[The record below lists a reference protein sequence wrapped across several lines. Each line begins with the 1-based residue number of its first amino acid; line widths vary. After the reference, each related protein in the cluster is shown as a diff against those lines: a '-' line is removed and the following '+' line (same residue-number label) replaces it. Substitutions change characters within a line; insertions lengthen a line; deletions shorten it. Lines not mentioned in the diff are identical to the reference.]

1 MLVNRKIPLKGAC
14 MDVEQLKIRS
24 YLAKCSPLKEL
35 PAEWLDK
42 LAQAVT
48 FQCFPPNTDVM
59 NVGDFNEQVLLIR
72 RGAIDVFSAN
82 GELYGRF
89 GKGDW
94 VGYRSVLRGGT
105 VSFDVRTLEDCLF
118 FAIPADLFLEL
129 VDNFERVSQYFS
141 ERKPERL
148 RSAIQEMRG
157 SDDYAMITLHVRD
170 LMKLP
175 LLVKKDVTVQ
185 QVAQLMTEN
194 KVRTAIVTKDDASL
208 HGMVTDTDFR
218 RVVAEGLDVK
228 QPIGDLMTLNPQT
241 LAPSDQA
248 SEALL
253 LMARRNLRHVPV
265 VTNNEV
271 VGVISATDLLRGQSH
286 NAIYMVGDIMT
297 ATDVARLA
305 ELSKGL
311 PRVLVGL
318 VQHSLPAKD
327 IGHAITSI
335 GQAIARRLLIMAEEK
350 YGKPPVPY
358 AFIVAGSMARREQT
372 AHSDQDNGM
381 ILSDAYNEAEHG
393 EYFRHV
399 AQFVSDGL
407 NACGY
412 VYCPG
417 NIMATNEQWRQPFSV
432 WRGYFTNWIE
442 TPNGQ
447 ALLNASI
454 FFDLRCLHG
463 DESLLDNLQSD
474 ILGRT
479 RTSTLFQAFMASNAL
494 SHKPPIGFF
503 RGFVLDKDKDGGAE
517 KGMDMKTRGVVPV
530 IDLARV
536 YALASGLPAVNTW
549 DRLDAI
555 AANGGLTQVNINDL
569 RDAFEFISMV
579 RLQHQAKQIEKGQKP
594 NNYVPPEELSALERR
609 HLKDAFDVI
618 NSLQDTM
625 SARYQADRFR

>member
-1 MLVNRKIPLKGAC
+1 

-24 YLAKCSPLKEL
+24 YLAKCSPLKDL

-59 NVGDFNEQVLLIR
+59 QVGDFNQQVLLIR
-72 RGAIDVFSAN
+72 RGAIDVFAAN

-105 VSFDVRTLEDCLF
+105 VSFNVRSLEDCLF
-118 FAIPADLFLEL
+118 FAIPAELFLEL
-129 VDNFERVSQYFS
+129 VDTFERVSQYFS

-170 LMKLP
+170 LMKTP
-175 LLVKKDVTVQ
+175 LLVQKDVTVQ
-185 QVAQLMTEN
+185 HVARLMTES
-194 KVRTAIVTKDDASL
+194 KTRTAIVTKDDASL

-228 QPIGDLMTLNPQT
+228 QPIGDLMTLNPHT
-241 LAPSDQA
+241 LSPNDQA

-286 NAIYMVGDIMT
+286 NAIYLVGDIMT

-381 ILSDAYNEAEHG
+381 ILSDEYNAAEHG
-393 EYFRHV
+393 DYFRNV
-399 AQFVSDGL
+399 AKFVSDGL
-407 NACGY
+407 NECGY

-417 NIMATNEQWRQPFSV
+417 NIMATNDQWRQPFSA
-432 WRGYFTNWIE
+432 WRSYFINWIE

-463 DESLLDNLQSD
+463 DESLLTRLQDD
-474 ILGRT
+474 ILSRT
-479 RTSTLFQAFMASNAL
+479 RISTLFQAFMASNAL

-503 RGFVLDKDKDGGAE
+503 RGFVLDKDKDGSEE

-549 DRLDAI
+549 ERLDAI
-555 AANGGLTQVNINDL
+555 AASGGLTQVNIDDL

-618 NSLQDTM
+618 STM
-625 SARYQADRFR
+625 QETMTSRYQADRFR

>member
-1 MLVNRKIPLKGAC
+1 MLMNRKIPRKGAG
-14 MDVEQLKIRS
+14 MDVEQLKIRN

-35 PAEWLDK
+35 PTEWLDK

-48 FQCFPPNTDVM
+48 FQCFPPNADVM
-59 NVGDFNEQVLLIR
+59 NVGDFNQQVLLIR
-72 RGAIDVFSAN
+72 RGAIDVFSEN

-94 VGYRSVLRGGT
+94 VGYRSVLRGGV
-105 VSFDVRTLEDCLF
+105 VSFDVRTLEDSLF
-118 FAIPADLFLEL
+118 FAIPSPLFLEL
-129 VDNFERVSQYFS
+129 VDHFERVSQYFS

-170 LMKLP
+170 LMKAP
-175 LLVKKDVTVQ
+175 LLVQKDKTVQ
-185 QVAQLMTEN
+185 QVAQLMTDS
-194 KVRTAIVTKDDASL
+194 KMRTAIVIKEDASL

-228 QPIGDLMTLNPQT
+228 QPIGDIMTLNPHT
-241 LAPSDQA
+241 LAPGDQA

-271 VGVISATDLLRGQSH
+271 IGVISATDLLRGQSH

-297 ATDVARLA
+297 AVDVARLA

-381 ILSDAYNEAEHG
+381 ILADDYNEAEHG
-393 EYFRHV
+393 EYFRQV
-399 AQFVSDGL
+399 AKFVSDGM
-407 NACGY
+407 NECGY

-417 NIMATNEQWRQPFSV
+417 NIMATNDQWRQPWTV
-432 WRGYFTNWIE
+432 WRNYFRQWID

-463 DESLLDNLQSD
+463 DENLLTNLQND

-503 RGFVLDKDKDGGAE
+503 RGFVLDKAKSGDDE

-555 AANGGLTQVNINDL
+555 AAQGGISASMVDDL

-579 RLQHQAKQIEKGQKP
+579 RLQHQAKQIEKGLKP

-609 HLKDAFDVI
+609 HLKDAFEVI
-618 NSLQDTM
+618 STM
-625 SARYQADRFR
+625 QEMMSSRYHADRFR